1 MIAGNPVNSRND
13 IGEGTG
19 AIVVENLDG
28 NNLSVLS
35 DTAVLISASR

>member
-19 AIVVENLDG
+19 AIVVENFNS

-35 DTAVLISASR
+35 DTAVPISVSR